1 MNARADWVSTD
12 AVAKAAGV
20 VPATLTRWAERGLL
34 PQPTKIF
41 RGRKGN
47 RHIWPPSA
55 VEQAGWVSARLSE
68 NWTHDEI
75 LAALQRGD
83 FKPAGPPDDADP
95 APG

>member
-1 MNARADWVSTD
+1 VNARADWVSTD

-34 PQPTKIF
+34 PRPTKIF

-47 RHIWPPSA
+47 RHIWPPHA
-55 VEQAGWVSARLSE
+55 VEQASWVSARLAD

-75 LAALQRGD
+75 LEALKRGD
-83 FKPAGPPDDADP
+83 FKPAEPPAADGSP
-95 APG
+95 PG

>member
-34 PQPTKIF
+34 PRPTKIF

-47 RHIWPPSA
+47 RRPH
-55 VEQAGWVSARLSE
+55 
-68 NWTHDEI
+68 
-75 LAALQRGD
+75 LADRSDGGQYL
-83 FKPAGPPDDADP
+83 GPDHAS
-95 APG
+95 PGTPGLYDHGAA